1 MSAASRGTGGR
12 TARRRRQWTCAI
24 VLASLLGATSA
35 EAADG
40 PDFYFSEPR
49 GWVSFKAGW
58 LLPRA
63 DSDLFTF
70 VSDQLTID
78 PSDFRTRTFDF
89 EFGAV
94 LTPLLAIEGGTG
106 WSRDSVGSEYR
117 RFIASNGQPIAQTT
131 QLNQTGVSAGVRF
144 TPGGR
149 GRRISRFAFIPSRL
163 TPYASAGLHAI
174 RYEFSQTGQFVDF
187 TDLSV
192 FNDFFSSKGWTMGPY
207 VRGGTDVLVWRH
219 LSVGFDARYTW
230 LQSDLSRD
238 FTGFDGIDLAGFR
251 GTTGISLVF

>member
-1 MSAASRGTGGR
+1 MDRST
-12 TARRRRQWTCAI
+12 
-24 VLASLLGATSA
+24 
-35 EAADG
+35 
-40 PDFYFSEPR
+40 
-49 GWVSFKAGW
+49 
-58 LLPRA
+58 
-63 DSDLFTF
+63 
-70 VSDQLTID
+70 
-78 PSDFRTRTFDF
+78 
-89 EFGAV
+89 
-94 LTPLLAIEGGTG
+94 
-106 WSRDSVGSEYR
+106 R

-174 RYEFSQTGQFVDF
+174 RYDFSQTGQFVDF
-187 TDLSV
+187 TESV
-192 FNDFFSSKGWTMGPY
+192 CVQRLLQLEGLDDGPV

-230 LQSDLSRD
+230 LQSNLSRD